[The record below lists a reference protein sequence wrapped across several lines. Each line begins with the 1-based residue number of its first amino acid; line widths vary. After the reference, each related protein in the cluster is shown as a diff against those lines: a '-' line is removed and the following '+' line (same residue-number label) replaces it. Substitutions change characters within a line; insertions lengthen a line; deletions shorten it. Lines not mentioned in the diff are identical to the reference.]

1 MNNNNDGDNNNTED
15 LNSMCSLN
23 CMDRGIGFY
32 HSTVST
38 VNVIYTQSCKN
49 CKNTKVIAPTSS
61 SKIITSLKIDENN
74 PVEGNMWIKDIKDI
88 TENRSKVKSNFDQV
102 SLDENEDV
110 FVKVLETYH
119 TIKFDKIYRIGEYI
133 SHENGPTTFMK

>member
-1 MNNNNDGDNNNTED
+1 
-15 LNSMCSLN
+15 MCSLN

-32 HSTVST
+32 HSTIST

-49 CKNTKVIAPTSS
+49 CKKTKVTAPTSS

-74 PVEGNMWIKDIKDI
+74 PVEGNMSIKDIKDI
-88 TENRSKVKSNFDQV
+88 TENPSKVKSNFDQM

-110 FVKVLETYH
+110 FVKVLETHH
-119 TIKFDKIYRIGEYI
+119 TIKSDKIYRIGEYL
-133 SHENGPTTFMK
+133 